1 MFATY
6 RKHEIYYL
14 LKGLHNFMQR
24 ELSFCFFS
32 NKGGRLKK
40 VGNVGNLQPLDAEVT
55 QEKWSSDLPN
65 LELSVAM
72 L

>member
-1 MFATY
+1 
-6 RKHEIYYL
+6 
-14 LKGLHNFMQR
+14 
-24 ELSFCFFS
+24 
-32 NKGGRLKK
+32 
-40 VGNVGNLQPLDAEVT
+40 LDAEVT

>member
-55 QEKWSSDLPN
+55 QEK
-65 LELSVAM
+65 
-72 L
+72 